1 MVHTNLIADEIPGRY
16 KLLETDEFGTDIHLV
31 DTLGVKI
38 TFNLINGDEIFNSMA
53 DVIIKVVLNKLIEV
67 SVGHQSNSFLK
78 IWQTLREHHKEGVLI
93 ESTTLNVLTQ
103 H

>member
-1 MVHTNLIADEIPGRY
+1 
-16 KLLETDEFGTDIHLV
+16 
-31 DTLGVKI
+31 
-38 TFNLINGDEIFNSMA
+38 MA

-78 IWQTLREHHKEGVLI
+78 IWQTLREHHKEGVPI
-93 ESTTLNVLTQ
+93 ESPNLNTLTQ

>member
-1 MVHTNLIADEIPGRY
+1 MIHTNLIADEIPGRY
-16 KLLETDEFGTDIHLV
+16 RLLVTDEFSTDIHSV

-38 TFNLINGDEIFNSMA
+38 KFNLINGDEIFNSMA

-67 SVGHQSNSFLK
+67 SVGHQSDSFLK
-78 IWQTLREHHKEGVLI
+78 IWQTLREHHKEGVPI
-93 ESTTLNVLTQ
+93 ESPNLNTLTQ